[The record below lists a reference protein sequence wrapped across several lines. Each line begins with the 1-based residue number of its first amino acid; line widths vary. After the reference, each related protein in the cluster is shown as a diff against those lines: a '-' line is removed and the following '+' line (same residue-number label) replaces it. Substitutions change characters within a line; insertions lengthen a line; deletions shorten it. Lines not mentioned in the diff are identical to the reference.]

1 MKFCYSESWLGSQ
14 ASNTGRT
21 DTFFFFSGWK
31 EERRVSDAAGDV
43 LNRTGVATAEDAAT
57 KKCTSEWGRERGSDA
72 SEVSTSDT

>member
-1 MKFCYSESWLGSQ
+1 MKFCFSESWLGSQ

-43 LNRTGVATAEDAAT
+43 LNRTGVATAKDAAT
-57 KKCTSEWGRERGSDA
+57 KKSARQSGGERKRRK
-72 SEVSTSDT
+72 

>member
-1 MKFCYSESWLGSQ
+1 MKFCFSESWLGSQ

-31 EERRVSDAAGDV
+31 EERRVSGAAGDV
-43 LNRTGVATAEDAAT
+43 LNRTGVETAEHAAT
-57 KKCTSEWGRERGSDA
+57 KKVRVRVGERGSDA